1 MSTNANQ
8 DPQMDQHPTIGLD
21 QRLALVKVTPLASE
35 FWSETNTQFLPKP
48 PQAVRNFCRH
58 KTDVYPIGG
67 TPQVDWGQLVTF
79 RYGQEGYPNLIAAE
93 LHIKLPRLVTTSV
106 SSKHPV
112 DSDYIASGGLG
123 TDYLQW
129 LPYIAEH
136 IYCGAD
142 RATGVRHQFGTETTR
157 QHNVD
162 GLHIKRAL
170 CMDTEGTFRRAA
182 YNNSVGAAAD
192 DAYQEMYY
200 RIPIWLPHGTD
211 DVNKNQILPVQA
223 FSQEFSFTFRMP
235 TLLQSIRTNL
245 STSSIVTSPLNTKPE
260 LFLRLTFIAVEIA
273 ERGTFANHVLSADG
287 LTYMTMH
294 IAREL
299 SVTLSGSSAGTA
311 TIPIKQFMNP
321 SAWVAC
327 AIRIRDDLRA
337 CGDTAD
343 FTDTN
348 SPVRS
353 PGGVVARPNP
363 VNFLRWN
370 SYCFY
375 DGGNRITSK
384 RGQDDWQNSIVD
396 GHVCHFPSDPST
408 NIMVHCFTEHPTV
421 ENHALGHFEFMACV
435 NPMLKVD
442 VPALSGGD
450 ASSSAVRQFDTFSF
464 ERNKAFLSTG
474 HFRRVFNVLA

>member
-1 MSTNANQ
+1 
-8 DPQMDQHPTIGLD
+8 MDQHPTIGLD

-48 PQAVRNFCRH
+48 AQAVRNFVRH
-58 KTDVYPIGG
+58 KTDVYPVGG
-67 TPQVDWGQLVTF
+67 TVQVDWGQLVTF
-79 RYGQEGYPNLIAAE
+79 RYGQDGYPNLIAAE
-93 LHIKLPRLVTTSV
+93 LHFKLPKLVTTTY
-106 SSKHPV
+106 SSAHPL
-112 DSDYIASGGLG
+112 DAGYAGAGS
-123 TDYLQW
+123 DYLQW

-136 IYCGAD
+136 LFCGAD
-142 RATGVRHQFGTETTR
+142 LANGVRHQFGTETTR
-157 QHNVD
+157 QYNRD

-170 CMDTEGTFRRAA
+170 CMDTEGTQKRAA
-182 YNNSVGAAAD
+182 YNNCVGALAD
-192 DAYQEMYY
+192 DANVVSYY

-260 LFLRLTFIAVEIA
+260 VFMRCTYIATEIA

-299 SVTLSGSSAGTA
+299 AVTLTGLSAGTI

-321 SAWVAC
+321 SAFVVC

-337 CGDTAD
+337 CGETAD

-363 VNFLRWN
+363 VNFQKWD

-384 RGQDDWQNSIVD
+384 RGQDDWQNSITD
-396 GHVCHFPSDPST
+396 GHTCFFPSDFST
-408 NIMVHCFTEHPTV
+408 NLLVHTFTEHPTI
-421 ENHALGHFEFMACV
+421 ENHSLGHFEFMACV

-442 VPALSGGD
+442 VPALTGGD
-450 ASSSAVRQFDTFSF
+450 SSSSAVRQADLFSY
-464 ERNKAFLSTG
+464 ERNKCFLSTG
-474 HFRRVFNVLA
+474 TFRRVFNVFA